1 MYVYLTKIYKYLL
14 LGALKDFDKP
24 QGAEG
29 SPKKN
34 VKVSNQNN
42 GLCFQGFKFF
52 SALKSGTWIV
62 NLGQVHRQN

>member
-1 MYVYLTKIYKYLL
+1 MYMYVYLTKIYKYLL

-34 VKVSNQNN
+34 VKVSTVIRIIAYAFRGSNFFQHSSP
-42 GLCFQGFKFF
+42 GLG
-52 SALKSGTWIV
+52 
-62 NLGQVHRQN
+62 

>member
-34 VKVSNQNN
+34 VKVSTQNN
-42 GLCFQGFKFF
+42 GNAFRGSIFFQAF
-52 SALKSGTWIV
+52 
-62 NLGQVHRQN
+62 